1 MSLYINIWDSF
12 DKSYPFQIFIGGRG
26 TGKTYSALN
35 GVVER
40 NEPFIYM
47 RRTAQELDMITNSKD
62 RGEGANPF
70 KVLNKDK
77 GYDLAF
83 HRIKQNFSGI
93 YHTNNEGQPEG
104 LPAGYGIALSTISSI
119 RGLDFSDVKTIIYD
133 EFIPESHV
141 KKIKD
146 ESEALFNAYETIN
159 RNRELS
165 GQDPVYM
172 FLLANSN
179 NIYNEIFKGMNVV
192 KEIEKMIRRNKE
204 VYSDQDRGLRIHLLS
219 NNSDYVNAK
228 SNTAL
233 YKLTAGTKFSDM
245 ALNNK
250 FAFNDF
256 SLVGY
261 KDIKGLRP
269 VASIGNAYI
278 YEGKEFIYVTYA
290 IGKCVHYNNTL
301 EQDRKAFCLLLQNDL
316 QDLFVRGRLFF
327 ESYELK
333 QLVLDLIYNR

>member
-1 MSLYINIWDSF
+1 MSKYFNIWDSF
-12 DKSYPFQIFIGGRG
+12 NKSYPFQIFIGGRG
-26 TGKTYSALN
+26 TGKTYSALD
-35 GVVER
+35 GAIKR
-40 NEPFIYM
+40 KEPFIYM
-47 RRTAQELDMITNSKD
+47 RRTAQELDMITNSKE

-70 KVLNKDK
+70 KILNKNN

-93 YHTNNEGQPEG
+93 YHTDEEGKPQG
-104 LPAGYGIALSTISSI
+104 LPIGYGLALTTISSI
-119 RGLDFSDVKTIIYD
+119 RGLDYSDIKYIIYD
-133 EFIPESHV
+133 EFIPETHV

-146 ESEALFNAYETIN
+146 ESGALFNAYETVN
-159 RNRELS
+159 RNRELE
-165 GQDPVYM
+165 GDEPVYM
-172 FLLANSN
+172 FMLANSN
-179 NIYNEIFKGMNVV
+179 NIYNEIFKGFNIV
-192 KEIEKMIRRNKE
+192 KPIEKMIHKNKQI
-204 VYSDQDRGLRIHLLS
+204 YTNDARGLRVHLLS
-219 NNSDYVNAK
+219 NNPEFVEAK

-233 YKLTAGTKFSDM
+233 YRLTAGTKFADM

-250 FAFNDF
+250 FAYNDF

-278 YEGKEFIYVTYA
+278 YEGREFIYVTYA
-290 IGKCVHYNNTL
+290 IAKCVHYNNAV
-301 EQDRKAFCLLLQNDL
+301 EQDRKAFCQLLQNDL
-316 QDLFVRGRLFF
+316 QDLFVKGKLFF